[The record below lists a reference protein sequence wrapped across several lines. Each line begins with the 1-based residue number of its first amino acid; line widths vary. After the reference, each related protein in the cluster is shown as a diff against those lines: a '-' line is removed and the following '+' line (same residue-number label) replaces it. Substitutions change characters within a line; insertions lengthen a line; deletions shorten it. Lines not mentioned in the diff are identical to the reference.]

1 MNWTKVKVI
10 LIILFALINVM
21 LAGVLY
27 SKNSDD
33 SHFSKQTLDEVK
45 TILKNNNI
53 EVPDKFISSE
63 TEIMSIP
70 EATPIMSYESSF
82 IKGIQGAAE
91 LNEKG
96 DFIIGNT
103 AVSVYEDVVHFE
115 NSEEG
120 TAENTGG
127 EEAKLAAEKYFSD
140 FGIDISA
147 GFESAVRNGDEFTL
161 KYVQKYN
168 GFDIFGASGEVTVRG
183 GAVSSANIVWYEISD
198 KHIQSAKT
206 VSPAEALLDF
216 AADKTRGEKGCAVAA
231 VVRGYT
237 AQSDSG
243 ASVRNTQL
251 IPSVKITTDIG
262 SEFFYDIRNP
272 E

>member
-10 LIILFALINVM
+10 LIILFAMINLM

-27 SKNSDD
+27 SKSSDD
-33 SHFSKQTLDEVK
+33 SRFSKQTLNEIK

-53 EVPDKFISSE
+53 EVPDKLVSAE
-63 TEIMSIP
+63 TEVMSIP
-70 EATPIMSYESSF
+70 EATPVMSYESSF
-82 IKGIQGAAE
+82 LNKIKSVAE

-96 DFIIGNT
+96 DFIIGST
-103 AVSVYEDVVHFE
+103 AISVYEDVVHFE
-115 NSEEG
+115 NSAE
-120 TAENTGG
+120 TASENIG
-127 EEAKLAAEKYFSD
+127 EEEARLAAEKYFSEL
-140 FGIDISA
+140 GIDISS
-147 GFESAVRNGDEFTL
+147 GFEGAVGNGDTLTL
-161 KYVQKYN
+161 KYVQKYK
-168 GFDIFGASGEVTVRG
+168 GFDIFGAYGEVVVKG

-198 KHIQSAKT
+198 KHIQSAKI

-216 AADKTRGEKGCAVAA
+216 AADKTRGEKGCAVVALEL
-231 VVRGYT
+231 GYT

-251 IPSVKITTDIG
+251 IPSAKITTDIG

-272 E
+272 A

>member
-10 LIILFALINVM
+10 LIILFALINIM

-27 SKNSDD
+27 SKNTDD
-33 SHFSKQTLDEVK
+33 SRFSGRTLEEIK

-53 EVPDKFISSE
+53 EVPDKFVISDTE
-63 TEIMSIP
+63 TMSIP

-82 IKGIQGAAE
+82 IKKIRSTAE

-103 AVSVYEDVVHFE
+103 AVSVYEDIVHFE
-115 NSEEG
+115 N
-120 TAENTGG
+120 TAESSGG
-127 EEAKLAAEKYFSD
+127 ASGEEEAKLAAEKYFSE
-140 FGIDISA
+140 FGLDISG
-147 GFESAVRNGDEFTL
+147 GFEGAVGNGGAFTL

-168 GFDIFGASGEVTVRG
+168 GFDVFGAYGEVFVNG
-183 GAVSSANIVWYEISD
+183 GTVSSANIVWYEISD
-198 KHIQSAKT
+198 NHIQSART
-206 VSPAEALLDF
+206 VSPAEVLLDF
-216 AADKTRGEKGCAVAA
+216 AADKTRGEKACAVDSL
-231 VVRGYT
+231 VLGYT

-251 IPSVKITTDIG
+251 IPSAKITTDIG

-272 E
+272 A